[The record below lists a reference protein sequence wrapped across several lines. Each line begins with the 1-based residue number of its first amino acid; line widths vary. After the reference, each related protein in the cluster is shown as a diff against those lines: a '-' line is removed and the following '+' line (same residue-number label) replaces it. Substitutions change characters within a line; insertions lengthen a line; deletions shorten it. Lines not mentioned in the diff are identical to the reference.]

1 LRRPRR
7 RGRDGPRGD
16 PLASH
21 PETPLAQS
29 RYECEEIPC
38 IHVVLD
44 PPRKRYAVF
53 IEYEDGDYI
62 HIDASKVLAA
72 AKRIEELEKRRW
84 REATRDE
91 VDEIAERYLGAE
103 RLEEE

>member
-1 LRRPRR
+1 MPRGKPRR
-7 RGRDGPRGD
+7 GFAEERR
-16 PLASH
+16 A
-21 PETPLAQS
+21 

-44 PPRKRYAVF
+44 PPSKRFAVF

-62 HIDASKVLAA
+62 RVPAEKVLEA
-72 AKRIEELEKRRW
+72 AKRIEELVRRRW
-84 REATRDE
+84 REASDDE

-103 RLEEE
+103 PLAEEEE

>member
-1 LRRPRR
+1 MPRGRTR
-7 RGRDGPRGD
+7 RGSTEERG
-16 PLASH
+16 A
-21 PETPLAQS
+21 

-44 PPRKRYAVF
+44 PPLKRFAVF

-62 HIDASKVLAA
+62 RVPAGKVLEAA
-72 AKRIEELEKRRW
+72 RRIEELMRRRW
-84 REATRDE
+84 REASEDE

-103 RLEEE
+103 PLSGEE